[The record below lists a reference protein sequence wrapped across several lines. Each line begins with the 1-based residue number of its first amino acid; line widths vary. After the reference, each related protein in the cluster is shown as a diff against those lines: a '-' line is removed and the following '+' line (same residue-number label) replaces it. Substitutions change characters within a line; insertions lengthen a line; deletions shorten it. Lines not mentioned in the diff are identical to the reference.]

1 MVPGT
6 TSMNKKTINSLDQ
19 QAFFQQQQQ
28 QFHLA
33 SIQALTELLKH
44 ASPSLLPSVEKAIQE
59 LLTPYLPK
67 PNIQHNL

>member
-1 MVPGT
+1 MVPGII
-6 TSMNKKTINSLDQ
+6 SMNKKITNTLDQ
-19 QAFFQQQQQ
+19 QVFFQQQQQ

-44 ASPSLLPSVEKAIQE
+44 ASPTLLPAVEKALQE

-67 PNIQHNL
+67 PNIQHTI